1 MIPRFYQIPGNFP
14 KYKPILAYT
23 GPSQYIPTGYPS
35 THPFLSLTGSLNG
48 IEIEPVHTFGFQSHF
63 SSTKTYNQKPTN
75 GRACALSPRELF
87 HLPVS
92 VIKIEKFG

>member
-63 SSTKTYNQKPTN
+63 SSTKTYNQKPTI
-75 GRACALSPRELF
+75 GMYVPTCSSQSQRAFSSIGE
-87 HLPVS
+87 
-92 VIKIEKFG
+92 